1 MRKKKGYSGFKKK
14 GNVIS
19 DSIMVMVVLLIFIL
33 SIFFGNYLLNIWND
47 DVQAD
52 DDMTN
57 LSKEIVEGQHSRYP
71 NFFDGLFMMF
81 FLLIWGLVLVASF
94 KIDTHPIFFIFTVIL
109 LIIVFIVAAE
119 LGNFYEEIV
128 AEDELVTI
136 TAGFPMANYI
146 MSHLLTVIIVIG
158 FSIVLVLFG
167 KNRMN
172 Q

>member
-1 MRKKKGYSGFKKK
+1 MKKKKGYSGFKKK

-33 SIFFGNYLLNIWND
+33 SIFFGKFLLNEWND

-52 DDMTN
+52 DDMNN
-57 LSKEIVEGQHSRYP
+57 LSKEIVSTQNARYSG
-71 NFFDGLFMMF
+71 FFDGLFMMF
-81 FLLIWGLVLVASF
+81 FILIWALVLVASF
-94 KIDTHPIFFIFTVIL
+94 KIETHPIFFIFTVIL
-109 LIIVFIVAAE
+109 LIIVFMVAAE
-119 LGNFYEEIV
+119 LGNFYEEIT
-128 AEDELVTI
+128 AEDDISTVV
-136 TAGFPMANYI
+136 AGFPMANYI
-146 MSHLLTVIIVIG
+146 MSNMLMVIIVIG